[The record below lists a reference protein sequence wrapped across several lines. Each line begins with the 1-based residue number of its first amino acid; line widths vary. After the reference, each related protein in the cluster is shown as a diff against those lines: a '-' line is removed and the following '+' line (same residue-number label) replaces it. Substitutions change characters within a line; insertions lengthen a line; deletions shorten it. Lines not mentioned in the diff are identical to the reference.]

1 MGLNVI
7 DDVVDVD
14 HSHNR
19 LLSTGLHGNPAV
31 GYIPGKNGALT
42 VYSVFRRHKAP
53 NSSKQDRSTSR
64 RGDNCHLLYALKDK
78 DGLSTT
84 FGAIRR
90 LMLHFD
96 AIVEQI
102 VDQSGKFDA
111 IVPMP
116 SGHAIS
122 RIFADRL
129 SRRYGCPVADNMFKK
144 ISWDQARQQV
154 GASPLSSP
162 ERRKV
167 MGRLEHGA
175 GDFAL
180 KVVPTNFRE
189 HFSPL
194 TLDPA
199 FLPAGY
205 TKFLLADDLLATG
218 RTLASARDEILAV
231 VAGSSVAASCVFSGV

>member
-19 LLSTGLHGNPAV
+19 LLSTGLHGNPTV
-31 GYIPGKNGALT
+31 GYITGKNGDLT

-53 NSSKQDRSTSR
+53 NSSKQERSTR
-64 RGDNCHLLYALKDK
+64 LRGDNCHLLYALKGK
-78 DGLSTT
+78 DGLTTT

-102 VDQSGKFDA
+102 VDQTGKFDV

-116 SGHAIS
+116 SGHTIS
-122 RIFADRL
+122 RTFADRL
-129 SRRYGCPVADNMFKK
+129 SRRYGCPVVTDMFKK

-154 GASPLSSP
+154 ADSPLSSP

-180 KVVPTNFRE
+180 KVVPTTFRE

-199 FLPAGY
+199 FLPIGC

-218 RTLASARDEILAV
+218 RTLASARDEILAAV
-231 VAGSSVAASCVFSGV
+231 VGCSVAASCVFSGV